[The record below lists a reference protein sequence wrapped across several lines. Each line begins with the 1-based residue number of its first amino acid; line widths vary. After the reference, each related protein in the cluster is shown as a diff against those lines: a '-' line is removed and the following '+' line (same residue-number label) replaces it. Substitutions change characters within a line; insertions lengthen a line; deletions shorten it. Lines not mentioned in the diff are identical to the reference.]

1 MVLGM
6 TVQRFSIAKPS
17 STRTTKLPQF
27 CELDAISNFSFLQG
41 ASHPEELVQEAITL
55 GYCGIGIAD
64 IHSMAGCVR
73 AYHSGQ
79 KQNFPCFSGTRIHPL
94 RTLEVPSER
103 LPYYII
109 IYPTSRSG
117 YAALTLLLTI
127 GKRRAERD
135 GCVLTLDDIAMHA
148 LDWVI
153 IIANHP
159 PTWPPAPPIE
169 LCKSLGWLKEQFQQS
184 PVYLSINR
192 NYGQHAEHHSSLLI
206 KAAKECFIPIIASN
220 RALYH
225 QQERK
230 LLCDIL
236 TCIRNNTTL
245 YEAGML
251 LTQNSE
257 HYLKPRALLAHLYR
271 DIPIALKN
279 TLHIAEQLK
288 GFSLAELVYEYPAEV
303 TPEDYSAHSYL
314 SKHTWAGAHIRYP
327 QGIPTKVCKLIE
339 DELAIIRELDY
350 DRYFLT
356 CYDIVAFARSKGIL
370 CQGRGSAANSIVCYC
385 LGITSVSPEQISML
399 FARFI
404 SRERNEPPDI
414 DIDFEHER
422 REEVIQYIYDKYGR
436 HRAALTAAVITFR
449 RRSALREVSKAMG
462 YPSESIDALATLMHR
477 WRSGHIPPDALLELG
492 FNPQDPHLQRVLF
505 FTEALL
511 TFPRHLTQHV
521 GGFIISDPPLCHLV
535 PIRNTAMESRTIIE
549 WDKDDI
555 DALGILKIDIL
566 ALGMLTCIR
575 KAFELLNHER
585 SLSNEPGLA
594 LYSVPPEDPSVYD
607 MICMADTIGVFQ
619 IESRAQMSMLP
630 RLKPRCFYDLV
641 IEVAIVRPGPI
652 QGNMV
657 HPFLRRRNGEEKV
670 CFPDEVVGEIL
681 GKTLGVPLFQEQ
693 AMRLAIVL
701 AGFTPG
707 EAEQLRKAMAAWKR
721 NKEAIAD
728 FQKRIIAGMMAKG
741 YTLQFAQHCLQQI
754 QGFSEYGFPESH
766 AASFAHLVYASCWL
780 KHHHPAIFTTALL
793 NSQPL
798 GFYSPS
804 QLIRDAE
811 QHGVKVLPISHT
823 KSSWDCTLD
832 YNHSSEN
839 FTSKTPAIRLGFRL
853 IKGVSEQQID
863 AYCDVRRSAQPLCTI
878 TALWQ
883 VAQQHSSKL
892 IRATLQAIAQAD
904 GFYELGISR
913 RQALWQIK
921 ELPSAYLPLAPSRA
935 KALPPLPVM
944 TAQQELFS
952 DYEVTSLSL
961 RGHPFDQLRTTLA
974 EQGVKTS
981 VELRRL
987 GQTSRKVTAAG
998 IVLFRQRPP
1007 TAKGVVFITLEDET
1021 GMVNLIIPPKIFEQS
1036 PTMVITS
1043 PALIASGRLQC
1054 IGPVVY
1060 VTVERLAQVG
1070 ELRAQKHLPIDRR
1083 YG

>member
-1 MVLGM
+1 M
-6 TVQRFSIAKPS
+6 TNLFTHHKKNS
-17 STRTTKLPQF
+17 SKTPEF
-27 CELDAISNFSFLQG
+27 CELDIVSNFSFLQG
-41 ASHPEELVQEAITL
+41 ASHPEELVKEAISL
-55 GYCGIGIAD
+55 GYHSIGIAD
-64 IHSMAGCVR
+64 LHSMAGCVR
-73 AYHSGQ
+73 AYHSGREQ
-79 KQNFPCFSGTRIHPL
+79 GFSCFTGTRIYPVNSV
-94 RTLEVPSER
+94 TDEPTR
-103 LPYYII
+103 LPYYLL

-127 GKRRAERD
+127 GKRRAQRD
-135 GCVLTLDDIAMHA
+135 DCLLTLDDITIHA
-148 LDWVI
+148 LDWVVLVGGDT
-153 IIANHP
+153 A
-159 PTWPPAPPIE
+159 TWPPPPPIV
-169 LCKSLGWLKEQFQQS
+169 LCKALSTLKERLQ
-184 PVYLSINR
+184 PCPMYLIINR
-192 NYGQHAEHHSSLLI
+192 NYNQHSQHHSAMLI
-206 KAAKECFIPIIASN
+206 NAAQTAHLPILASS
-220 RALYH
+220 RVLYH

-230 LLCDIL
+230 LLQDIL
-236 TCIRNNTTL
+236 TCIRHTTTL

-257 HYLKPRALLAHLYR
+257 HYLKPKNLLGHIYR
-271 DIPIALKN
+271 DIPVALRN
-279 TLHIAEQLK
+279 SIEIAEQLR

-303 TPEDYSAHSYL
+303 TPNCSDSNTYLEQLTWTGAHS
-314 SKHTWAGAHIRYP
+314 RYP
-327 QGIPTKVCKLIE
+327 SGVPLKVSKLINE
-339 DELAIIRELDY
+339 ELLLIKELDY
-350 DRYFLT
+350 ARYFLT

-422 REEVIQYIYDKYGR
+422 REEVIQYIYEKYGR

-462 YPSESIDALATLMHR
+462 FPSESIDALATLMHR
-477 WRSGHIPPDALLELG
+477 WRQGKVPPDALLELG
-492 FNPQDPHLQRVLF
+492 FNPEDPYLQRVLY
-505 FTEALL
+505 FTEELL
-511 TFPRHLTQHV
+511 SFPRHLTQHV

-535 PIRNTAMESRTIIE
+535 PIRNTAMESRTMIE

-555 DALGILKIDIL
+555 DALGILKIDVL

-575 KAFELLNHER
+575 KALDLLNHQR
-585 SLSNEPGLA
+585 LKANTPGLE
-594 LYSVPPEDPSVYD
+594 LYTIPPEDPSVYD

-657 HPFLRRRNGEEKV
+657 HPFLRRRSGKEKV
-670 CFPDEVVGEIL
+670 NFPDETVREIL

-693 AMRLAIVL
+693 AMRLAIAL
-701 AGFTPG
+701 ANFTPG

-721 NKEAIAD
+721 NKEAIAS
-728 FQKRIIAGMMAKG
+728 FQKRIVAGMLGKG

-780 KHHHPAIFTTALL
+780 KHHHPAVFTTALL

-811 QHGVKVLPISHT
+811 QHGVNVLPISHT
-823 KSSWDCTLD
+823 QSTWDSWLD
-832 YNHSSEN
+832 YSNGA
-839 FTSKTPAIRLGFRL
+839 PAIRLGFRL
-853 IKGVSEQQID
+853 IKGISEKQVSYFCQALQAALPLTSI
-863 AYCDVRRSAQPLCTI
+863 SAI
-878 TALWQ
+878 WQ
-883 VAQQHSSKL
+883 VAQEKGSKL
-892 IRATLQAIAQAD
+892 TRVTLELIAKAD
-904 GFYELGISR
+904 GFSELNISR

-921 ELPSAYLPLAPSRA
+921 ELPTSYLPAAPRSLKREQP
-935 KALPPLPVM
+935 KLPLM
-944 TAQQELFS
+944 SAQQELFS
-952 DYEVTSLSL
+952 DYEATSFSL
-961 RGHPFDQLRTTLA
+961 RAHPLEQLRPSLKAT
-974 EQGVKTS
+974 GVQTS

-987 GQTSRKVTAAG
+987 KSSSCPVTAAG

-1021 GMVNLIIPPKIFEQS
+1021 GMINLIVPPKLFEQS

-1043 PALIASGRLQC
+1043 PALIATGKLQC

-1060 VTVERLAQVG
+1060 ISVEKLLILT
-1070 ELRAQKHLPIDRR
+1070 ELGTANNFPQDRR